1 MARLERPAGPA
12 PARAARRLPA
22 AGHGKV
28 SSNGV
33 RGEWAVAR
41 CRCRPRRAARTSFPR
56 CSKRFSAPLSPAG
69 PAAALTYN
77 AVTRVRSNGSPRV
90 ATARTRPVP
99 GVGGASGGP
108 GGGPRRR
115 EGRAKAARRRAAH
128 GRATQAVSHSRATH
142 RYENRPR
149 YGYRISAID
158 SPPTAVLSLIVQSTV
173 PPD

>member
-115 EGRAKAARRRAAH
+115 ERPRGGVPPTVQHRFHTAER
-128 GRATQAVSHSRATH
+128 H